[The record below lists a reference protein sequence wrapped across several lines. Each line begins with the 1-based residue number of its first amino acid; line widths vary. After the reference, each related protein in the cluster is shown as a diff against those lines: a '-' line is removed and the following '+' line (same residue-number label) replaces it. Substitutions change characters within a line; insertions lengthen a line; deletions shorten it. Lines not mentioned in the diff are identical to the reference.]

1 MDVQILIGLLVTV
14 LPVFELRGGLPIIIE
29 YAVRNG
35 VSVWPYFFLV
45 LILNIAVIFLVFLF
59 FDFLHG
65 MFMELR
71 WYRKVVGGILR
82 RFQRKVDKVESKMDK
97 WGYFALMFFVA
108 IPLPGTGAW
117 TGALVAWI
125 MGLNRLKS
133 FFAIAA
139 GIVIAGFIILFL
151 SLGIFNGLSYIF
163 YVGIDRDCFDFVEC
177 YDCEPCGDDE

>member
-1 MDVQILIGLLVTV
+1 MDAQILIGLLVTV

-29 YAVRNG
+29 HTVSNG
-35 VSVWPYFFLV
+35 VSVWPYFLAV
-45 LILNIAVIFLVFLF
+45 LILNILVVLLIFMF
-59 FDFLHG
+59 FDLLHG
-65 MFMELR
+65 ALMEFR

-82 RFQRKVDKVESKMDK
+82 RFQKKVDRVESKMDR

-125 MGLNRLKS
+125 MGLDRLKS

-139 GIVIAGFIILFL
+139 GIVIAGFIILLL
-151 SLGIFNGLSYIF
+151 SLGLFNGL
-163 YVGIDRDCFDFVEC
+163 G
-177 YDCEPCGDDE
+177 